1 MTSAMKIR
9 LSNVGALPDV
19 EVPFDGLTV
28 ITGINGTGK
37 STVLKTIYCMF
48 RPSLGFMDMKKES
61 AVKVLRKIAEDKLE
75 FNAVR
80 GKESLEELL
89 DLVEGIPAKKLDD
102 NDRTLIRLVK
112 DSLDGGNDR
121 ELYAETVGNEI
132 VCEFGERDQIRN
144 QRNGKKAR
152 IEIECS
158 EGTCSCTVY
167 GDDVDWTGE
176 AAKMPIVNYYDTP
189 FVMDPLESEAFSGH
203 RMAMYRML
211 HDPSEFNMYDARA
224 IRETRARFDRLV
236 WDIIDGDI
244 LSDCSAYITRDGI
257 KLDIRN
263 MAAGVKVFAVL
274 KVLLDKGRLKAGSFL
289 LMDEPEAH
297 LHPEYINVLAEV
309 ISTMVK
315 DIGVRIIM
323 TTHSPQLLMAISC
336 ASVKENIQ
344 TRFLHL
350 SKHEDRITYSE
361 VTDELNAVFGEMAD
375 AFTAADGRFED
386 TLLNN

>member
-61 AVKVLRKIAEDKLE
+61 AVKVLRKIAEDKME

-158 EGTCSCTVY
+158 GGTCSCTIY

-224 IRETRARFDRLV
+224 VRETRTRFDRLV
-236 WDIIDGDI
+236 WDVIDGDI

-274 KVLLDKGRLKAGSFL
+274 KVLLDKCRLRAGSFL

-323 TTHSPQLLMAISC
+323 TTHSPQLLMALEGCI
-336 ASVKENIQ
+336 ADEGLPG
-344 TRFLHL
+344 RFFHL
-350 SKHEDRITYSE
+350 SKDGDEIRFSETTDLLESTY
-361 VTDELNAVFGEMAD
+361 AEMAKPIVD
-375 AFTAADGRFED
+375 AHYRIEVE
-386 TLLNN
+386 

>member
-61 AVKVLRKIAEDKLE
+61 AVKVLRKIAEDKME

-89 DLVEGIPAKKLDD
+89 DLIEGIPAKKLDD

-167 GDDVDWTGE
+167 GGDVDWTGE

-224 IRETRARFDRLV
+224 VRETRARFDRLV
-236 WDIIDGDI
+236 WDVIDGDI

-274 KVLLDKGRLKAGSFL
+274 KVLLDKCRLRAGSFL

-323 TTHSPQLLMAISC
+323 TTHSPQLLMALEGCI
-336 ASVKENIQ
+336 ADEGLPG
-344 TRFLHL
+344 RFFHL
-350 SKHEDRITYSE
+350 SKDGDEIRFSETTDLLESTY
-361 VTDELNAVFGEMAD
+361 AEMAKPIVD
-375 AFTAADGRFED
+375 AHYRIEVE
-386 TLLNN
+386 